1 MEEINVGSMLASL
14 AEMEQRSGASLGAPY
29 LLTEDVKKQMEAE
42 AKAHHKKHL
51 KRRKARRK
59 WAREFK
65 VALRDPGL
73 PTLKF
78 PLRMC
83 LDEVVIHGRDDA
95 KTK

>member
-1 MEEINVGSMLASL
+1 MYTDYDKLFQQVDRIWGPVL
-14 AEMEQRSGASLGAPY
+14 SGNSR
-29 LLTEDVKKQMEAE
+29 Q
-42 AKAHHKKHL
+42 
-51 KRRKARRK
+51 RRKARRK

-78 PLRMC
+78 PLHIC